1 MSLPELLKDEKEIY
15 AKLDEFNKY
24 YACYVR
30 QEYNAKNTADAQ
42 LPDSELLNCSD
53 NNNQTYNYSVL
64 TNMRSA
70 LDVSLNNFL
79 VDVSGFEGSNST
91 YTTQDLLDKK
101 ADVDRR
107 RADIQTK
114 LNEIN
119 ESTGSHALQ
128 SKLELD
134 GTVYASLIWTT
145 MATCVIYYTMVIM

>member
-1 MSLPELLKDEKEIY
+1 MSLPDLFKEEKKIY

-30 QEYNAKNTADAQ
+30 QEYNTDNPNAK
-42 LPDSELLNCSD
+42 LPDSEFGLLSCTSSEPYTKGGLETKYVELKN
-53 NNNQTYNYSVL
+53 L
-64 TNMRSA
+64 
-70 LDVSLNNFL
+70 LDSFVIPESSEN
-79 VDVSGFEGSNST
+79 E

-101 ADVDRR
+101 ADIDRR

>member
-1 MSLPELLKDEKEIY
+1 MSLSLPDLFKEEKKIY
-15 AKLDEFNKY
+15 EKLDEFNKY
-24 YACYVR
+24 YACYAR
-30 QEYNAKNTADAQ
+30 QDYNTKNPGAQ
-42 LPDSELLNCSD
+42 LPDSESELLKCSEYY
-53 NNNQTYNYSVL
+53 TKVELEKKYSDL
-64 TNMRSA
+64 ET
-70 LDVSLNNFL
+70 LLNNF
-79 VDVSGFEGSNST
+79 VIPESSENK
-91 YTTQDLLDKK
+91 YTTQDLLDTK

>member
-1 MSLPELLKDEKEIY
+1 MSLPDLFEKEKEIY

-30 QEYNAKNTADAQ
+30 KEYNAKNTDAQ
-42 LPDSELLNCSD
+42 LPDSELLKCSGSYTKTD
-53 NNNQTYNYSVL
+53 LENKYENLKTL
-64 TNMRSA
+64 
-70 LDVSLNNFL
+70 LDSFVIPESSEN
-79 VDVSGFEGSNST
+79 E
-91 YTTQDLLDKK
+91 YTTQDLLDTK
-101 ADVDRR
+101 ADIDRR

>member
-1 MSLPELLKDEKEIY
+1 MSLPDLLKEEKDIY
-15 AKLDEFNKY
+15 KNLDNFNKY

-30 QEYNAKNTADAQ
+30 QEYNNKNTNTQ
-42 LPDSELLNCSD
+42 LPAPNSALLNCNGSYTKGNLD
-53 NNNQTYNYSVL
+53 EKYNKIITSLDDFRGFSTSSSV
-64 TNMRSA
+64 
-70 LDVSLNNFL
+70 
-79 VDVSGFEGSNST
+79 

-101 ADVDRR
+101 ADIDRR

-119 ESTGSHALQ
+119 ESTGSHAVQ

>member
-1 MSLPELLKDEKEIY
+1 MSLPDLFKEEKVIY
-15 AKLDEFNKY
+15 EKLDEFNKY

-30 QEYNAKNTADAQ
+30 QEYNDKNKDAQ
-42 LPDSELLNCSD
+42 LPESKLLKCDSSNYNSGDLTTMY
-53 NNNQTYNYSVL
+53 NN
-64 TNMRSA
+64 
-70 LDVSLNNFL
+70 LDASLNDFL
-79 VDVSGFEGSNST
+79 GEVSGFEGSNST
-91 YTTQDLLDKK
+91 YTTQYLLDTK

>member
-1 MSLPELLKDEKEIY
+1 MSLPELFEKEKVIY
-15 AKLDEFNKY
+15 EKLDEFNKY

-30 QEYNAKNTADAQ
+30 QEYNDKKSGAEKLPESKYEFLKCSGSYTEGGLKTIYGELETLLDGFVI
-42 LPDSELLNCSD
+42 LIPDSS
-53 NNNQTYNYSVL
+53 S
-64 TNMRSA
+64 TN
-70 LDVSLNNFL
+70 
-79 VDVSGFEGSNST
+79 E
-91 YTTQDLLDKK
+91 YTTQYLLDTK

>member
-15 AKLDEFNKY
+15 AKLDKFNKY

-30 QEYNAKNTADAQ
+30 QEYNADNSNAQ
-42 LPDSELLNCSD
+42 LPRPDSELLKCTESNTYTEGELEKIYD
-53 NNNQTYNYSVL
+53 NELKPLLNKFKNKIPEKSS
-64 TNMRSA
+64 TN
-70 LDVSLNNFL
+70 
-79 VDVSGFEGSNST
+79 T